1 MTLITLVALFDRAPT
16 QHPRSHTHQGTTSL
30 KAGGNYA
37 ERIDGFRLRV
47 PRVILSVSFD
57 PTALSSSSEKMRSS
71 VFALAAFAAI
81 ETQAQTFQS
90 CEVPSFEWAAYGNRV
105 TGRMY
110 GMTAAVN
117 DNHIFAGGFL
127 KSTLDPEA
135 ADFVESTADY
145 AVTGPYTSSDWNGT
159 NAKTI
164 TVDLQLA
171 RTRRYSSSTVRLAA
185 TYWPDRWLAP

>member
-1 MTLITLVALFDRAPT
+1 MATEAFGQGHGAPGVRAP
-16 QHPRSHTHQGTTSL
+16 RE
-30 KAGGNYA
+30 NA
-37 ERIDGFRLRV
+37 EF
-47 PRVILSVSFD
+47 F
-57 PTALSSSSEKMRSS
+57 TAVARDE
-71 VFALAAFAAI
+71 VFG
-81 ETQAQTFQS
+81 
-90 CEVPSFEWAAYGNRV
+90 AYGFGEHARDGPEHRV

-117 DNHIFAGGFL
+117 DNHIFAGGYL

-135 ADFVESTADY
+135 PDFVESPADY
-145 AVTGPYTSSDWNGT
+145 AVTGPYTTSDWDGT

-171 RTRRYSSSTVRLAA
+171 RTRRYSSSTVSLAA

>member
-1 MTLITLVALFDRAPT
+1 
-16 QHPRSHTHQGTTSL
+16 
-30 KAGGNYA
+30 
-37 ERIDGFRLRV
+37 
-47 PRVILSVSFD
+47 
-57 PTALSSSSEKMRSS
+57 MRSS

-81 ETQAQTFQS
+81 ETQAHAFQS

-145 AVTGPYTSSDWNGT
+145 AVTGPYTSSDWDGT

-185 TYWPDRWLAP
+185 TYWSARGSAP

>member
-1 MTLITLVALFDRAPT
+1 MYMREYMDNAGEKISA
-16 QHPRSHTHQGTTSL
+16 HT
-30 KAGGNYA
+30 
-37 ERIDGFRLRV
+37 ERL
-47 PRVILSVSFD
+47 
-57 PTALSSSSEKMRSS
+57 
-71 VFALAAFAAI
+71 
-81 ETQAQTFQS
+81 
-90 CEVPSFEWAAYGNRV
+90 
-105 TGRMY
+105 
-110 GMTAAVN
+110 
-117 DNHIFAGGFL
+117 
-127 KSTLDPEA
+127 PEA